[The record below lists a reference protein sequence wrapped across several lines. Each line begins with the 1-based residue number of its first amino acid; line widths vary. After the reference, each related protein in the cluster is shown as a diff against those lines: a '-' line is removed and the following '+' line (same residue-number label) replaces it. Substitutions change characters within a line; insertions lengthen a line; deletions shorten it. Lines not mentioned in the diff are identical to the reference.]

1 MYSDSLAMHI
11 ITVHSDAQILGF
23 DMSNWTSQ
31 EAKIH
36 DKYNTTVAS
45 SRTDPGKSRYSLQ
58 AL

>member
-1 MYSDSLAMHI
+1 MYSDSLATH

-23 DMSNWTSQ
+23 DMSHWTSQ

-36 DKYNTTVAS
+36 DKYNTTVA
-45 SRTDPGKSRYSLQ
+45 RTDPGKSRYSLQ